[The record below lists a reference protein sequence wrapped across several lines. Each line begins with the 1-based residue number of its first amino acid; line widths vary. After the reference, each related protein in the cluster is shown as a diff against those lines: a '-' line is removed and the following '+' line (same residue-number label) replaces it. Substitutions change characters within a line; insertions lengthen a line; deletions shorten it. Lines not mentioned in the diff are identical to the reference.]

1 MQITIPLKLAIRTFR
16 LLVLAAT
23 CLTIVGFF
31 MGQSYTYLP
40 EDWALRD
47 FLSLLDPGGDG
58 LEVLSVD
65 AESSVPA
72 WFSSALLLLCSPLA
86 LSASTTAREHAV
98 RYAGRWKVLA
108 FMFLLMSLDEAIA
121 LHERTI
127 EPLRSALSASGPF
140 YFTWVIPGATFVL
153 GFALAYRR
161 FLLDL
166 PPKTRRLFAIAGTLY
181 VCGALITEMA
191 GGSYVEAFGG
201 AGIGYLIIFSVEE
214 YLEMLGIATLLYAL
228 MLRVESG

>member
-1 MQITIPLKLAIRTFR
+1 MKVTISLKFATRTFR

-23 CLTIVGFF
+23 CLTLVGF

-40 EDWALRD
+40 EDWALHD
-47 FLSLLDPGGDG
+47 SLSLLDRGGDG
-58 LEVLSVD
+58 LEPLSVD

-72 WFSSALLLLCSPLA
+72 WFSSALLLLCSVLA
-86 LSASTTAREHAV
+86 LSVPITGREHAV

-108 FMFLLMSLDEAIA
+108 LLLLLMSLDEAVA

-127 EPLRSALSASGPF
+127 EPLRSALNGGGPF
-140 YFTWVIPGATFVL
+140 YFTWVIPGAIFVL
-153 GFALAYRR
+153 GFALAYRK

-166 PPKTRRLFAIAGTLY
+166 APKIRRLFAIAGTLY
-181 VCGALITEMA
+181 VCGALITEMIA
-191 GGSYVEAFGG
+191 GGYVESFGS
-201 AGIGYLIIFSVEE
+201 AGIAYLVMASVEE
-214 YLEMLGIATLLYAL
+214 YLEMLGVATLLYAL